1 MPLAKKTEG
10 KTKAAYLVMLNLL
23 PSLGSRLPSKMLSF
37 SISSNVD
44 FISITISLLPILTSF
59 SPGSK
64 LRMVII

>member
-23 PSLGSRLPSKMLSF
+23 PSLGSKLPSKISF